1 MIDISNLTLGQKA
14 ILIAHEIVKHEH
26 DPVMVR
32 LAEDLKTPYNDL
44 QWVKNHIKYKVE
56 DGVLYEPETVFHM
69 GYADCKDMT
78 LIIATLAKIQ
88 GYPVKIRV
96 ISNHTNHI
104 FPLVKVDGEWIAF
117 DAVPHPGI
125 ETNIQGMPINVKY
138 YEIIDGY
145 ITDNPDKPLKV
156 DYMNT
161 KVTGISGKKSELL
174 KDFESAV
181 ITGAGVALGTAIEKL
196 IAGSITGLYEYKQV
210 KVPLSYQPKPGD
222 ELLFYFKPKWYL
234 PNAVEEY
241 LAKSIL
247 KKKIPYVNIISA
259 NYVTKNG
266 HKSLVV
272 DTVVRNDVNNDITGL
287 ATIITAGIIATAII
301 GGGLLVYYS
310 LEEIDKIVKE
320 PEMKATMTAVPYALL
335 IGAGAL
341 LLSELSG
348 AGKNEEQ

>member
-1 MIDISNLTLGQKA
+1 MINISNLTLGQKA
-14 ILIAHEIVKHEH
+14 MLIAYEIVQHEH
-26 DPVMVR
+26 DPLMIS
-32 LAEDLKTPYNDL
+32 LARDLKTPYNDL

-96 ISNHTNHI
+96 ISNSTNHI

-125 ETNIQGMPINVKY
+125 ETNMQGMPINIKY

-145 ITDNPDKPLKV
+145 ITDNIKEPLKV
-156 DYMNT
+156 DYLST
-161 KVTGISGKKSELL
+161 KDITGISNKHTLFNDF
-174 KDFESAV
+174 KDAI
-181 ITGAGVALGTAIEKL
+181 ITGAGVALGTTIEKL
-196 IAGSITGLYEYKQV
+196 IAGAITGFYTYKQIQV
-210 KVPLSYQPKPGD
+210 SPDYKPKPGD

-234 PNAVEEY
+234 PDAIEEY
-241 LAKSIL
+241 LAKSVL
-247 KKKIPYVNIISA
+247 KRKIPYVNIVSA

-272 DTVVRNDVNNDITGL
+272 NTVVKDNVNNDITGL
-287 ATIITAGIIATAII
+287 ATIITAGIIAAAII

-320 PEMKATMTAVPYALL
+320 PEMKATMTTLPYALL

-341 LLSELSG
+341 LLSEISG
-348 AGKNEEQ
+348 GSKNEE

>member
-14 ILIAHEIVKHEH
+14 KLIAYEIVKHEH
-26 DPVMVR
+26 DPVMIS
-32 LAEDLKTPYNDL
+32 LARELKTPYNDL
-44 QWVKNHIKYKVE
+44 EWVKNHIRYKVE
-56 DGVLYEPETVFHM
+56 DGVLYEPETVFNM

-117 DAVPHPGI
+117 DAVPHSGI
-125 ETNIQGMPINVKY
+125 ETTIQGMPINVRY

-145 ITDNPDKPLKV
+145 ITDDPKHPLKV
-156 DYMNT
+156 DYINT
-161 KVTGISGKKSELL
+161 KGVTGLSDKHTLFDDF
-174 KDFESAV
+174 KDAI
-181 ITGAGVALGTAIEKL
+181 ITGAGVALGSTIEKL
-196 IAGSITGLYEYKQV
+196 IAGAITGFYTYKQV
-210 KVPLSYQPKPGD
+210 KVSPDYQPKPGD

-234 PNAVEEY
+234 PDAIEEY

-247 KKKIPYVNIISA
+247 KKKIPYVNIVSA

-272 DTVVRNDVNNDITGL
+272 DTVVKDNVNNDITGL
-287 ATIITAGIIATAII
+287 ATIITAGIIAAAII

-341 LLSELSG
+341 LLSELGVNKS
-348 AGKNEEQ
+348 NEEQ